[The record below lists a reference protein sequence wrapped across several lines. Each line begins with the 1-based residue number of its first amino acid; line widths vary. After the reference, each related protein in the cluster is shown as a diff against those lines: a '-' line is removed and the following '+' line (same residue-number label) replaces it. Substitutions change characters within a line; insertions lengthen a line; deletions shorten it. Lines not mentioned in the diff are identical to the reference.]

1 MVIKISTNIA
11 QLISDHIM
19 KNKALFLK
27 TVAGFLSVSILFASC
42 GSTTMIQ
49 SSPTDA
55 KLYMNGELMG
65 NTPYAYRD
73 TKVVGSSTLVTL
85 EKEGYNP
92 FNTSF
97 SRDEELDVGALIGGI
112 FLLVPF
118 LWIMK
123 YKGMR
128 TYELQ
133 PATSGSDD
141 SYFTIPSGL
150 DKTKADKL
158 RELKKLLDEGVIS
171 KEEFEVEKKK
181 ILESL

>member
-1 MVIKISTNIA
+1 
-11 QLISDHIM
+11 M
-19 KNKALFLK
+19 KSIYLQSIALFLA
-27 TVAGFLSVSILFASC
+27 VAIFFASC

-49 SSPTDA
+49 SIPSDA
-55 KLYMNGELMG
+55 KLYMNGEYMG
-65 NTPYAYRD
+65 NTPYTYRD
-73 TKVVGSSTLVTL
+73 TKVVGSSTLVRL

-97 SRDEELDVGALIGGI
+97 SRDEELDVGALIGGV

-123 YKGMR
+123 YKPFR

-133 PATSGSDD
+133 PAAEGFDTNYYS
-141 SYFTIPSGL
+141 IPSGL

-158 RELKKLLDEGVIS
+158 RELKKLLDEGVIT
-171 KEEFEVEKKK
+171 KEEFEAEKKK

>member
-1 MVIKISTNIA
+1 MLKKS
-11 QLISDHIM
+11 
-19 KNKALFLK
+19 LFLK
-27 TVAGFLSVSILFASC
+27 SVSVFLSVSIFFASC

-49 SSPTDA
+49 STPSNA
-55 KLYMNGELMG
+55 KLYMNGEYMG
-65 NTPYAYRD
+65 TTPYTYRD

-123 YKGMR
+123 YKSMR

-133 PATSGSDD
+133 PDNFGSSGF
-141 SYFTIPSGL
+141 YYEVPSGI
-150 DKTKADKL
+150 DKIKADKL
-158 RELKKLLDEGVIS
+158 RELKKLLDEGIIT
-171 KEEFEVEKKK
+171 KEEFEAEKKK
-181 ILESL
+181 ILES

>member
-1 MVIKISTNIA
+1 MKSIS
-11 QLISDHIM
+11 LKSV
-19 KNKALFLK
+19 ALFLA
-27 TVAGFLSVSILFASC
+27 VAIFFASC

-49 SSPTDA
+49 SGPSDA
-55 KLYMNGELMG
+55 KLYMNGEYMG

-73 TKVVGSSTLVTL
+73 TKVVGSTTLVRL

-112 FLLVPF
+112 FLFVPF

-123 YKGMR
+123 YKSFR
-128 TYELQ
+128 TYELE
-133 PATSGSDD
+133 PADGGLGSNYY
-141 SYFTIPSGL
+141 SIPGGL

-158 RELKKLLDEGVIS
+158 RELKKLLDEGVITN
-171 KEEFEVEKKK
+171 EEFEAEKKK
-181 ILESL
+181 ILES

>member
-1 MVIKISTNIA
+1 
-11 QLISDHIM
+11 M
-19 KNKALFLK
+19 KSIYLKSIALFLA
-27 TVAGFLSVSILFASC
+27 VAIFFASC

-49 SSPTDA
+49 SNPSEA
-55 KLYMNGELMG
+55 KLYMNGEYMG
-65 NTPYAYRD
+65 NTPFAYRD
-73 TKVVGSSTLVTL
+73 TKVVGSTTLVRL

-97 SRDEELDVGALIGGI
+97 SRDEELDVGALIGGL

-123 YKGMR
+123 YKSFR

-133 PATSGSDD
+133 PAAGGLDTNYYS
-141 SYFTIPSGL
+141 IPTGL

-158 RELKKLLDEGVIS
+158 RELKKLLDEGVIT
-171 KEEFEVEKKK
+171 KEEFEAEKKK
-181 ILESL
+181 ILES